1 MVTAHIHGFC
11 HHKFTINR
19 KRNECILIHS
29 LGLHVTLNLRGS
41 SDNGDLLYFSLIFYI
56 NSMDASISAKL
67 LL

>member
-1 MVTAHIHGFC
+1 MVTVHIHGFC

-19 KRNECILIHS
+19 KHNGCILIHS

-41 SDNGDLLYFSLIFYI
+41 SDNGDLLYFSLTFYI
-56 NSMDASISAKL
+56 NLVDASISAKL